1 MDNTKYFHRTISF
14 TRKNEQISLIDLHKI
29 DNITPLDEWLGIVVT
44 LADGDHTVQELVDYM
59 AQRYQNPPE
68 NLEKTIH
75 SAIERLEEGKII
87 QLTEQA
93 VELPYYLAS
102 PLEDLDLEKARALML
117 EDAQKMLKNAG
128 L

>member
-14 TRKNEQISLIDLHKI
+14 TRKNEQIALVDIHKI

-44 LADGDHTVQELVDYM
+44 LADGEHTIQELVDYM
-59 AQRYQNPPE
+59 TQRYQNPPE
-68 NLEKTIH
+68 NLEKTLH

-87 QLTEQA
+87 QLSDKS

-102 PLEDLDLEKARALML
+102 PIEDLDLEKARAAML
-117 EDAQKMLKNAG
+117 SDAQEMLKNAG
-128 L
+128 I

>member
-14 TRKNEQISLIDLHKI
+14 TRKNEQIALVDLHKI

-44 LADGDHTVQELVDYM
+44 LADGDHTIQELVDYM
-59 AQRYQNPPE
+59 TQRYQNPPE
-68 NLEKTIH
+68 NLEKTLH

-87 QLTEQA
+87 QLSDKS

-102 PLEDLDLEKARALML
+102 PIEELDLEKARAAML
-117 EDAQKMLKNAG
+117 SDAQEMLKNAG
-128 L
+128 I